1 MNPINLVFKKIM
13 RILLVEFFEF
23 LFTKY
28 SKGKK
33 LDDRKKSK

>member
-1 MNPINLVFKKIM
+1 MNPIHAVFKKVM

-28 SKGKK
+28 SRRK
-33 LDDRKKSK
+33 LADRKKQK